1 MYSNPHSCDDER
13 TEALECLKYLDP
25 GLDAVLAQG
34 NYFNRVDD
42 RNTVNNYKTL
52 VQDATRLCKKMA
64 NPRLWCPINPS
75 VDMNQLISELEL
87 PWELPKP
94 IMQDNASTQYPRGLS
109 QSKSQNINTQTQ
121 SRISHSTNPHANLRT
136 NNDNSNNTNTQNTN
150 FAAANSDR
158 PAIMDDERLKGV
170 DENII
175 ERILSEIVDKKQDTK
190 WDDIAG
196 LEDVKQAI
204 NEIVIYPMQNP
215 QLFTGLLAPAK
226 GLLLFGPPGT
236 GKTLIGKCIAT
247 ESGATFFSISASSLT
262 SKWIGEQEKMVRALF
277 TIARILQPSVV
288 FIDEIDSLLTQR
300 AENEHDSSRRLKTEF
315 LVQFDG
321 VATGSEDRLLIVGAT
336 NRPQELDDAA
346 RRRFTKRIYVPLPC
360 KAARE
365 QIVRNLMKKHKNS
378 LTEDCIKYI
387 NQKTEGECVE
397 YFHFS

>member
-1 MYSNPHSCDDER
+1 MYSNPYSCDDDR

-25 GLDAVLAQG
+25 GFDAVLAQG
-34 NYFNRVDD
+34 NYFKKVDD
-42 RNTVNNYKTL
+42 RNTINNYKL
-52 VQDATRLCKKMA
+52 IVKDATRDCNKMA
-64 NPRLWCPINPS
+64 NPRMWCPINPS
-75 VDMNQLISELEL
+75 VNMHQLISELDL
-87 PWELPKP
+87 QWEMPKP
-94 IMQDNASTQYPRGLS
+94 IAPDSSLS
-109 QSKSQNINTQTQ
+109 QTYRGQQNQLGNRAKNEHMNLQPQVRLSQD
-121 SRISHSTNPHANLRT
+121 TNPYRNLH
-136 NNDNSNNTNTQNTN
+136 SNNENNKSNGAQNTN
-150 FAAANSDR
+150 FAPANSDR
-158 PAIMDDERLKGV
+158 SPIMDDERLKGV
-170 DENII
+170 DEKII

-196 LEDVKQAI
+196 LDDVKQAI
-204 NEIVIYPMQNP
+204 NEIVVYPMQNP
-215 QLFTGLLAPAK
+215 ELFTGLLAPAK

-262 SKWIGEQEKMVRALF
+262 SKWIGDQEKMVRALF

-321 VATGSEDRLLIVGAT
+321 VATGSDDRLLIVGAT

-360 KAARE
+360 VAARE
-365 QIVRNLMKKHKNS
+365 QIVRNLMKHHKNS
-378 LTEDCIKYI
+378 LTDDCIKYI
-387 NQKTEGECVE
+387 IDNTEG
-397 YFHFS
+397 